1 MLNINEGAGVFLKP
15 LENAIKYGKPV
26 LFESVYEE
34 LDPTLDPI
42 LEKNFISR
50 AGVKFLKLGE
60 NEIEYNSD
68 FQLYFTTKLANPKYT
83 PEIMGKT
90 MVINYM
96 VTIIGL
102 HQQLLNVVVGFERP
116 DKEKQRLMLIQSMSE
131 NRKKLK
137 QAEDQLLQTLSESK
151 GSLLDNYELIQTL
164 EETKN
169 KSIEITEAIRVG
181 EETSQEIEI
190 ARNSYNPVAKRGS
203 ILFFAMTGL
212 SQISQMYQFS
222 LGSYLIVFNLSLREA
237 RKDTILE
244 NRLRNII
251 DKLTVNVYDY
261 TCLGVFEVHKLM
273 FSFQMTINVLDGEGQ
288 LDKKELDF
296 FLKGNTSLDDVE
308 EPAP

>member
-1 MLNINEGAGVFLKP
+1 MTTNASRWPLCIDPQLQALSWIKKREEKDLKVLNINEGAGVFLKP
-15 LENAIKYGKPV
+15 LENAIKFGKPV
-26 LFESVYEE
+26 LFESVDEE
-34 LDPTLDPI
+34 LDPTLDPV

-60 NEIEYNSD
+60 NEIEFNTD
-68 FQLYFTTKLANPKYT
+68 FNLYFTTKLANPRYT

-90 MVINYM
+90 MVINYT
-96 VTIIGL
+96 VTLQGL

-116 DKEKQRLMLIQSMSE
+116 DKEKQRLLLIQSMSE

-190 ARNSYNPVAKRGS
+190 ARNSYNPAAKRGS

-212 SQISQMYQFS
+212 CQISQMYQFS
-222 LGSYLIVFNLSLREA
+222 LSSYLQVFNLSLREA

-251 DKLTVNVYDY
+251 DKLTVNIYDY

-273 FSFQMTINVLDGEGQ
+273 FSF
-288 LDKKELDF
+288 
-296 FLKGNTSLDDVE
+296 
-308 EPAP
+308 